1 MKNLISI
8 LLFIVLSQFSK
19 TYANDHQTTFGTE
32 DQAKAMLER
41 AINIIKFDK
50 QYALNLLQPYLV
62 DLKKMISMFFA
73 PVWTEHFVAHPNTVG
88 NNIFDFEDS
97 TGKNLGKVVVRN
109 ARQNQ
114 IDKVEYKLVRPTA
127 KDNQSELAKTTFITK
142 IDDIVCG
149 VGYYSK

>member
-1 MKNLISI
+1 MKSLISI
-8 LLFIVLSQFSK
+8 LLFIVLTQFSK
-19 TYANDHQTTFGTE
+19 TYADDHQTTFGTE

-50 QYALNLLQPYLV
+50 QYALNLFTNLSGGFKEN
-62 DLKKMISMFFA
+62 DLYVFCATLDGTLI
-73 PVWTEHFVAHPNTVG
+73 AHPNTVG

>member
-1 MKNLISI
+1 
-8 LLFIVLSQFSK
+8 
-19 TYANDHQTTFGTE
+19 
-32 DQAKAMLER
+32 
-41 AINIIKFDK
+41 
-50 QYALNLLQPYLV
+50 
-62 DLKKMISMFFA
+62 MFFA
-73 PVWTEHFVAHPNTVG
+73 PLCFSRLYQ
-88 NNIFDFEDS
+88 FEKAAEIQLITMS
-97 TGKNLGKVVVRN
+97 TNSQLNMPSKDVVRN